1 LQGGRS
7 EQHRSLLCVNED
19 VVNKNNAANTTQNEK
34 EKTFLV
40 ELL

>member
-19 VVNKNNAANTTQNEK
+19 VASKDNTANAAQNEK